1 VLAMFNFIR
10 KILARKPATILILI
24 GEHPEFEHK
33 SQKEGIIEPLPSK
46 LKEVCIRYLSVFEE
60 GELDIVQGEWIVKRR
75 NCVATLNNRGRGNQ
89 NSNISISLF

>member
-1 VLAMFNFIR
+1 MLQPKNLRFSSRTN
-10 KILARKPATILILI
+10 LIKTR

-33 SQKEGIIEPLPSK
+33 SQKEGIIEPLPSQ

-75 NCVATLNNRGRGNQ
+75 NCVATLNNRG
-89 NSNISISLF
+89 SN